1 MNANKTNL
9 AKQTIVLLATSVGMK
24 WMDIWFVIMLG
35 NEKVKISEIPRKKI
49 SQWYNVTEIQHQLW
63 FSWVCKK

>member
-9 AKQTIVLLATSVGMK
+9 AKQTIVLLATSVRMK

-35 NEKVKISEIPRKKI
+35 NEKVKNLKDSKKENFAMI
-49 SQWYNVTEIQHQLW
+49 
-63 FSWVCKK
+63 

>member
-9 AKQTIVLLATSVGMK
+9 DKQPIVLLATSVRMK

-35 NEKVKISEIPRKKI
+35 NEKVKNLRNFKKENFAMI
-49 SQWYNVTEIQHQLW
+49 
-63 FSWVCKK
+63 